1 MRRKRNRLVRN
12 LCLICFAVLGLL
24 IYLEI
29 NLAPAIQAIAEAKT
43 KLVATEIINKAVN
56 RNAVNNT
63 YGDIVEIHKDSQDR
77 VVLMMPNTRVINQL
91 ATQTTLDIERDLE
104 DLKSQGISIPLG
116 LITGSALLSN
126 TGPPLKVEV
135 VPVGTVNVDVMDE
148 FVEAGIN
155 QTKHR
160 IFLNITTDL
169 KVVVPMIGSTINI
182 SMQVPVTESIIIG
195 PVPEW
200 YMKFSSDNAVP
211 YPVVPPSDGLKTS

>member
-1 MRRKRNRLVRN
+1 VKNQVRRNRNRLLRN
-12 LCLICFAVLGLL
+12 FCFLLFVVFGLL
-24 IYLEI
+24 IFLEI
-29 NLAPAIQAIAEAKT
+29 NLAPAIQSIAEAKT
-43 KLVATEIINKAVN
+43 KLAATKIINEAVS
-56 RNAVNNT
+56 RNTINNK
-63 YGDIVEIHKDSQDR
+63 YGDIMDIHKDSQDR

-91 ATQTTLDIERDLE
+91 ATQTTLEIERDLN

-135 VPVGTVNVDVMDE
+135 VPVGTVDVDVMDE

-160 IFLNITTDL
+160 IFFNIKTDL
-169 KVVVPMIGSTINI
+169 KVVVPMMGSTINI

-200 YMKFSSDNAVP
+200 YMKF
-211 YPVVPPSDGLKTS
+211 TS

>member
-1 MRRKRNRLVRN
+1 MRRNRNRLLRN
-12 LCLICFAVLGLL
+12 FCFLLFVVFGLL
-24 IYLEI
+24 IFLEI
-29 NLAPAIQAIAEAKT
+29 NLAPAIQSIAEAKT
-43 KLVATEIINKAVN
+43 KLAATKIINEAVS
-56 RNAVNNT
+56 RNTINNK
-63 YGDIVEIHKDSQDR
+63 YGDIMDIHKDSQDR

-91 ATQTTLDIERDLE
+91 ATQTTLEIERDLN

-135 VPVGTVNVDVMDE
+135 VPVGTVDVDVMDE

-160 IFLNITTDL
+160 IFFNIKTDL
-169 KVVVPMIGSTINI
+169 KVVVPMMGSTINI

-200 YMKFSSDNAVP
+200 YMKF
-211 YPVVPPSDGLKTS
+211 TS